1 MSLSLPDFK
10 KAQIL
15 VAGDLMLDRYWQGTT
30 SRISP
35 EAPVPV
41 VNVKSGDLDARA
53 GGAGNVAINIAAL
66 GAHVALDGL
75 AGDDESGRIMLQQ
88 LEQAGV
94 VCRFERSKK
103 IQTITKLR
111 VLSRHQQLLRLDFEE
126 PLQRFA
132 DDELLARFTQGL
144 ADCNAV
150 VLSDYAKGTLDQV
163 QLMIQ
168 AARAAGKPVLID
180 PKGSAMQKYS
190 GATLLTPNFSE
201 FEAVVGHCEDDADV
215 VNKGNALRD
224 ELQLEALLITRSEKG
239 MTLLQKGHPPRHLP
253 TLAREVYDVTGAGDT
268 VISTLAAAL
277 AAGQSLAEATALANL
292 AAGIVVGKLGT
303 ATVSVEELGAAIRA
317 DENIESSIETG
328 VLDEAELQQVVQRAK
343 ALGERIVMTN
353 GCFDLLH
360 AGHVGYLEKARAQ
373 GDRLIVAVNSDA
385 SIVRLKGEYRPIV
398 PLAQRMTVL
407 AALRSVDW
415 VVPFSE
421 DTPQRLICKIV
432 PDVLIKGGDYQ
443 IEQIAGHECVQA
455 SGGEVQVLHFAE
467 GCSTSAMIERIRQQ
481 PTEDK

>member
-1 MSLSLPDFK
+1 MSLSIPDFQ

-15 VAGDLMLDRYWQGTT
+15 VAGDLMLDRYWQGAT

-41 VNVKSGDLDARA
+41 VNVKSSELEARA

-66 GAHVALDGL
+66 GANVALDGL
-75 AGDDESGRIMLQQ
+75 AGDDESGRIMSQQ

-94 VCRFERSKK
+94 ICRFERSSK

-126 PLQRFA
+126 PLHHFV
-132 DDELLARFTQGL
+132 DDELLARFTDGL
-144 ADCNAV
+144 AACNAV
-150 VLSDYAKGTLDQV
+150 VLSDYAKGTLAQV

-180 PKGSAMQKYS
+180 PKGSDMSKYA
-190 GATLLTPNFSE
+190 GATLLTPNLSE
-201 FEAVVGHCEDDADV
+201 FEAVVGACENDALLV
-215 VNKGNALRD
+215 SKGNALLD

-239 MTLLQKGHPPRHLP
+239 MTLLQKGHEPLHLP

-277 AAGQSLAEATALANL
+277 ASGQPMAEATALANL

-303 ATVSVEELGAAIRA
+303 ATVSVEELRVAIQA
-317 DENIESSIETG
+317 DENTETTIETG
-328 VLDEAELQQVVQRAK
+328 QLDEDSLQLAVQRAK
-343 ALGERIVMTN
+343 DLGERIVMTN

-360 AGHVGYLEKARAQ
+360 AGHVGYLEKAKQQ
-373 GDRLIVAVNSDA
+373 GDRLIVAVNDDA
-385 SIVRLKGEYRPIV
+385 SISRLKGEARPIV

-421 DTPQRLICKIV
+421 DTPERLICKIL
-432 PDVLIKGGDYQ
+432 PDVLVKGGDYQ
-443 IEQIAGHECVQA
+443 VEQIAGHQCVQA
-455 SGGEVQVLHFAE
+455 NGGEVQVLHFE
-467 GCSTSAMIERIRQQ
+467 DGCSTSGIVERIRQQ
-481 PTEDK
+481 AADS